1 MELIITESQYK
12 FLFTEQSAPVK
23 IGCRDYDKIGTL
35 CSSLSFPKAEADKL
49 ITKYKPNADKGA
61 SIRIDKLVQT
71 ISSMGGKE
79 GKKFAEKSSEEGK
92 KFAEKF
98 SESITISKPQI
109 IKVLTAYYPQSIYAC
124 CGLGPKINMS
134 PIILKVCGIIYNQFM
149 KSWNDDFFG
158 RQVVSYLI
166 TSDNIKKVQSQ
177 AKDIF
182 DTVINEIESTIN
194 FYFSDVAYS
203 VNNSVSQMEK
213 TTPKCSKVIITQ
225 DKECNPIPKSE
236 WYSPNQ
242 KYKNI
247 DVAVL
252 PATTNPSQLTRKTY
266 SPKISAFLN
275 SLV

>member
-35 CSSLSFPKAEADKL
+35 CPSLSFPKAEADKL

-71 ISSMGGKE
+71 ISSMGGK
-79 GKKFAEKSSEEGK
+79 EGK

-149 KSWNDDFFG
+149 KSWKDDFIG

-182 DTVINEIESTIN
+182 DTVINEIESTID
-194 FYFSDVAYS
+194 FYFSDVSYS
-203 VNNSVSQMEK
+203 VSKSVSQMEK

-225 DKECNPIPKSE
+225 DKECKPIPKSE